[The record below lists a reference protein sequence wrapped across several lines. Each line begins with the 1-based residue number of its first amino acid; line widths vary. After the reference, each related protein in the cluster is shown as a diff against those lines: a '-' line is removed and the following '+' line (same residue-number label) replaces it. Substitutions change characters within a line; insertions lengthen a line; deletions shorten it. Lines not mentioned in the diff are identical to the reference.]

1 MKVDKQLI
9 SVTHFSQL
17 LSYITGFGGLIVPL
31 IIWSLKKDEIH
42 ELDEHGKRIINFQL
56 SLIIYVII
64 SVIFSFILIGIIPL
78 IILGILGFIFP
89 IINGIK
95 ASNGQ
100 QPHYP
105 LSINFIK

>member
-42 ELDEHGKRIINFQL
+42 ELDDHGKLIINFQL
-56 SLIIYVII
+56 SLIIYALISIPFCFII
-64 SVIFSFILIGIIPL
+64 IGFIPL
-78 IILGILGFIFP
+78 ILVGLIGFIFP

-95 ASNGQ
+95 ASNGELT
-100 QPHYP
+100 HYP
-105 LSINFIK
+105 FSINILK